1 MSVQDPV
8 YEVLSKS
15 IVYSSPT
22 DDLVV
27 DFLSATG
34 YTIDTVFDDVVTD
47 LQAWG
52 LVSLNPDNP
61 PVLVFRGTESVVDYS
76 ADIDSEGVG
85 FDQFEANQ
93 EEIGNWLAQI
103 SQDTINNPNGL
114 LPDVTGHSLGG
125 ALTQRAAAEFSNL
138 IGEAVTFNSTGI
150 DQVTADTF
158 DPSSTAIQ
166 ITHYV
171 VSGDYVSLAGD
182 AFLPGTVF
190 LQSFRDPQIDP
201 LAASS
206 KHVEPKD
213 LLTNPPLGFTQQEI
227 SVEELNSPSFGYY
240 NDSDYA
246 EFLAAVGANNPELA
260 TALTTRA
267 GTEEFRQSGLSFVLG
282 VAEILNT
289 LDPSQDN
296 YLLGDDL
303 DNFAYG
309 LDGDDTII
317 GNGGIDLLYGGND
330 NDTIDG
336 GAGRDRIVGG
346 FGDDTLTGGAGRDRF
361 LFLSINNIGL
371 DTITDF
377 QVGVDRLGFS
387 ASGFGGELVSGSVL
401 PETQFS
407 LGTSAADT
415 TTRFIYDNTTGGLF
429 FDADG
434 TGTTEQV
441 QVATLS
447 TELALTNTSIY
458 LLS

>member
-1 MSVQDPV
+1 MV
-8 YEVLSKS
+8 
-15 IVYSSPT
+15 
-22 DDLVV
+22 
-27 DFLSATG
+27 
-34 YTIDTVFDDVVTD
+34 
-47 LQAWG
+47 
-52 LVSLNPDNP
+52 
-61 PVLVFRGTESVVDYS
+61 
-76 ADIDSEGVG
+76 
-85 FDQFEANQ
+85 
-93 EEIGNWLAQI
+93 
-103 SQDTINNPNGL
+103 
-114 LPDVTGHSLGG
+114 
-125 ALTQRAAAEFSNL
+125 
-138 IGEAVTFNSTGI
+138 NSTGI
-150 DQVTADTF
+150 DQVTADSF
-158 DPSSTAIQ
+158 DPNSTAIQ

-201 LAASS
+201 LAASA

-213 LLTNPPLGFTQQEI
+213 LLTNPPLGFIQQEI
-227 SVEELNSPSFGYY
+227 SVEELNSSSFGYY

-267 GTEEFRQSGLSFVLG
+267 GTEEFRQSGLSFVFG
-282 VAEILNT
+282 VVEILNT

-309 LDGDDTII
+309 LDGDDTIL
-317 GNGGIDLLYGGND
+317 GNGGVDLLYGGND

-346 FGDDTLTGGAGRDRF
+346 FDDDTLTGGAGSDRF
-361 LFLSINNIGL
+361 LFLSTNNIGL

-377 QVGVDRLGFS
+377 QVGVDFLGFS
-387 ASGFGGELVSGSVL
+387 ASGFGGELISGSVL
-401 PETQFS
+401 PENQFS
-407 LGTSAADT
+407 LGTSATDT
-415 TTRFIYDNTTGGLF
+415 TTRFIYDNTTGSLF

-441 QVATLS
+441 QVVSLS
-447 TELALTNTSIY
+447 TGLALTNTSVY
-458 LLS
+458 VLS